1 MTEERENIIDS
12 YLSQMLEGYEGTLK
26 NMDEYIDNAKGQLD
40 NAVAQREEVVGK
52 IEELKDLLGLE
63 DEVEADAAVEAS
75 DGE

>member
-26 NMDEYIDNAKGQLD
+26 NMDEYIGNAKTQLD
-40 NAVAQREEVVGK
+40 NAVDQREEVVGK

-63 DEVEADAAVEAS
+63 DEVEEDAAVEAS
-75 DGE
+75 DEE

>member
-12 YLSQMLEGYEGTLK
+12 YLAQMLEGYEGTLK
-26 NMDEYIDNAKGQLD
+26 NMNEYIDNAKTQLD
-40 NAVAQREEVVGK
+40 GAVTQREEVVGK

-75 DGE
+75 DEE